1 MQGYAKKCFETKDAL
16 LDDDEELLLG
26 AGVYEKEW

>member
-16 LDDDEELLLG
+16 LDDDELLLG
-26 AGVYEKEW
+26 ARVYEKEW